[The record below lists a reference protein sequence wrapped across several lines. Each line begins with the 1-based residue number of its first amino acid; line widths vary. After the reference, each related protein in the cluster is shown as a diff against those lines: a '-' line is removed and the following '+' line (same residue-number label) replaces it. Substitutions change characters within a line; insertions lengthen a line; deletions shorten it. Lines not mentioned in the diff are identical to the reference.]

1 MTRERAHAWIVVVGA
16 GPAGMAAARAA
27 LLAGCRVTLVDE
39 APRPGGQI
47 YRQAPSALGQETSS
61 NAREEVRKQQFLQD
75 FSEILGRIEYRAET
89 TAHSL
94 FPGPELHVSDGKA
107 TEILHPEAVILAT
120 GLCEQAIPFPGWT
133 LPGVLLAG
141 GAQAMMKSNLVRPGD
156 RAVVAGTGPLPLVAA
171 DQLAAAG
178 AEVRAVALF
187 HPLSRVAG
195 DPLGCWAGRGLL
207 AEGIRAYRRLRRV
220 GTALLQGW
228 MPLRASG
235 HEQLD
240 RIVLARHD
248 GQGRAEKE
256 RAREFEADLL
266 VLSFGFTANSE
277 LARMAGIS
285 SRYQGPRGGWP
296 ATGDESGRTEAAGV
310 YLAGDCAGLRGA
322 YVAAAEG
329 EIVGSV
335 AAAETLGKPAAPCI
349 EARRRRAKHL
359 RFQQALAPLF
369 DLPPAV
375 WDWAEDDTL
384 VCRCEGVT
392 KARLR
397 QALAAGHRTL
407 DGIKRNTRA
416 GMGWCGGRGCLH
428 AVAGLAQRAGGV
440 PDVEAMRAR
449 PLARPVPLGALAA
462 RPEDGHDG

>member
-1 MTRERAHAWIVVVGA
+1 MTRKRADAWITVVGA

-27 LLAGCRVTLVDE
+27 VLAGCRVTLVDE

-47 YRQAPSALGQETSS
+47 YRQAPSALGRPPSR
-61 NAREEVRKQQFLQD
+61 NAREEAYKQQILQN
-75 FSEILGRIEYRAET
+75 FNEILERIEYRAET

-94 FPGPELHVSDGKA
+94 FPGPELHVSDGTA
-107 TEILHPEAVILAT
+107 TEILRPDAVILAT
-120 GLCEQAIPFPGWT
+120 GLCEQAVPFPGWT

-141 GAQAMMKSNLVRPGD
+141 GAQAMMKSSLIRPGD

-171 DQLAAAG
+171 DQLATAG

-187 HPLSRVAG
+187 HPLARVAG

-207 AEGIRAYRRLRRV
+207 AEGFRAYRRLGRT

-228 MPLRASG
+228 MPLRAAG
-235 HEQLD
+235 DEQLD
-240 RIVLARHD
+240 RVVLARHD
-248 GQGRAEKE
+248 GQGRAEKDST
-256 RAREFEADLL
+256 REFEADLL
-266 VLSFGFTANSE
+266 VLSFGFSANSE
-277 LARMAGIS
+277 LARMAGVA
-285 SRYQGPRGGWP
+285 SRYRGPRGGWP
-296 ATGDESGRTEAAGV
+296 ATGNEDGGTEAAGV

-329 EIVGSV
+329 EIVGAV
-335 AAAETLGKPAAPCI
+335 AAAGALGKPAAPCR
-349 EARRRRAKHL
+349 EARRRRAQHL
-359 RFQQALAPLF
+359 RFQRALAPLF

-375 WDWAEDDTL
+375 WDWAEDDTTL
-384 VCRCEGVT
+384 CRCEGVT
-392 KARLR
+392 GARLR
-397 QALAAGHRTL
+397 QALEAGHRTL

-440 PDVEAMRAR
+440 ADIEAMRAR
-449 PLARPVPLGALAA
+449 PLARPVPLGALAPKTGG
-462 RPEDGHDG
+462 RP